1 MTETP
6 AQAAK
11 AKVRIGAWMMIAGTL
26 GALMALLTF
35 YDVWN
40 ASDSADR
47 PVGWILVAV
56 ACGVLSIAGFV
67 VLWGGLTAGARDAAG
82 HAPPPGA

>member
-1 MTETP
+1 
-6 AQAAK
+6 
-11 AKVRIGAWMMIAGTL
+11 MIPRSPSPSRRLRAHAGTL

-47 PVGWILVAV
+47 PVAWILVAV

-67 VLWGGLTAGARDAAG
+67 ALWGGLTAGARDAAE
-82 HAPPPGA
+82 HAPPPA